1 MATSKYTVEDALDI
15 ITHGDFYVVGY
26 KNQAYIFS
34 QEHWGDE
41 DFDYGIYYVVPL
53 SDVESGKLCLF
64 DSVPDYF
71 IDDPT
76 LIECIISCIPIC
88 SAFDTITYQN
98 VRKELENKSISEWHK
113 VLNPYSYYQDIE
125 GYIEISKLYAEQ
137 MDFKPMSVEQAEEGE
152 IELIKKYNN
161 EQ

>member
-1 MATSKYTVEDALDI
+1 MATSKYTVEGALDV

-26 KNQAYIFS
+26 QNQAYIFS

-41 DFDYGIYYVVPL
+41 EMDYGIYEVVPL
-53 SDVESGKLCLF
+53 SDVESGKGISLF

-71 IDDPT
+71 INPT
-76 LIECIISCIPIC
+76 LIDDIIECL
-88 SAFDTITYQN
+88 SAYGATEDTRQ
-98 VRKELENKSISEWHK
+98 ELENKSISEWYK
-113 VLNPYSYYQDIE
+113 VLEPYSDYRDIE
-125 GYIEISKLYAEQ
+125 DYIEISKLYAEQ

-152 IELIKKYNN
+152 IELIEEYN

>member
-1 MATSKYTVEDALDI
+1 MATSKYTVEDALVV

-34 QEHWGDE
+34 QEHFGDE
-41 DFDYGIYYVVPL
+41 EFDYGIYDVVPL
-53 SDVESGKLCLF
+53 SDIENGKLSLF

-76 LIECIISCIPIC
+76 LIDRIIACFPIC
-88 SAFDTITYQN
+88 SVFDAITYQN
-98 VRKELENKSISEWHK
+98 VRKELENKSISDWYK
-113 VLNPYSYYQDIE
+113 VLKPYAYRGVED
-125 GYIEISKLYAEQ
+125 YIEISKLYAGQ
-137 MDFKPMSVEQAEEGE
+137 MDFKPMSVEQAGQGE
-152 IELIKKYNN
+152 IELIEKYN

>member
-1 MATSKYTVEDALDI
+1 MATSKYTVEDALDV

-34 QEHWGDE
+34 QEHFGDE

-53 SDVESGKLCLF
+53 SDVESGKLSLF

-76 LIECIISCIPIC
+76 LIDSIIACLPIGDM
-88 SAFDTITYQN
+88 FDTITYQN
-98 VRKELENKSISEWHK
+98 VRKELENKSISDWYK
-113 VLNPYSYYQDIE
+113 VLNPYSYYRDIE
-125 GYIEISKLYAEQ
+125 DYIEISKLYAEQ
-137 MDFKPMSVEQAEEGE
+137 MDFKPMSVEQAGQGE
-152 IELIKKYNN
+152 IELIEKYN

>member
-1 MATSKYTVEDALDI
+1 MAISKYTVEDALDV

-34 QEHWGDE
+34 QEHFGEE
-41 DFDYGIYYVVPL
+41 DFDYGIYYAVPL
-53 SDVESGKLCLF
+53 SDVESGKLSLF

-76 LIECIISCIPIC
+76 LIDRIIASIPIGDM
-88 SAFDTITYQN
+88 FDTITYQN
-98 VRKELENKSISEWHK
+98 VRKELENKSISDWHK

-125 GYIEISKLYAEQ
+125 DYIEISKLYAGQ
-137 MDFKPMSVEQAEEGE
+137 MDFKPMSVEQAGQGE
-152 IELIKKYNN
+152 IELIEKYN

>member
-1 MATSKYTVEDALDI
+1 MATSKYTVEDALDV

-41 DFDYGIYYVVPL
+41 EMDYGIYDVVPL
-53 SDVESGKLCLF
+53 SDVESGKGISLF

-71 IDDPT
+71 INPT
-76 LIECIISCIPIC
+76 LIDDIMECLPIC
-88 SAFDTITYQN
+88 SAFDATTYQN
-98 VRKELENKSISEWHK
+98 VRKELENKSISDWYK
-113 VLNPYSYYQDIE
+113 VLNPYSCYQDIE
-125 GYIEISKLYAEQ
+125 DYIEISKLYAGQ
-137 MDFKPMSVEQAEEGE
+137 MDFKPMSVEQAGQGE
-152 IELIKKYNN
+152 IELIEKYN

>member
-41 DFDYGIYYVVPL
+41 DFDYGIYYTVPL
-53 SDVESGKLCLF
+53 SNVESGKLCLF

-76 LIECIISCIPIC
+76 LIDHIIACFPIC
-88 SAFDTITYQN
+88 SVFDAITYQN
-98 VRKELENKSISEWHK
+98 VRKELENKSISDWYK
-113 VLNPYSYYQDIE
+113 VLKPYAYRDVE
-125 GYIEISKLYAEQ
+125 DYIEISKLYAGQ
-137 MDFKPMSVEQAEEGE
+137 LDFKSMSVEQAGQRE
-152 IELIKKYNN
+152 IELIEKYN

>member
-1 MATSKYTVEDALDI
+1 MATSKYTVEDALVV

-34 QEHWGDE
+34 QEHFGDE
-41 DFDYGIYYVVPL
+41 EFDYGIYDVVPL
-53 SDVESGKLCLF
+53 SDVENGKFSLF

-76 LIECIISCIPIC
+76 LIDHIIACFPIC
-88 SAFDTITYQN
+88 SVFDAITYQN
-98 VRKELENKSISEWHK
+98 VRKELENKSISEWYK
-113 VLNPYSYYQDIE
+113 VLKPYAYRDVDA
-125 GYIEISKLYAEQ
+125 YIEISKLYAGQ
-137 MDFKPMSVEQAEEGE
+137 MDFKPMSVEQAGQRE
-152 IELIKKYNN
+152 IELIEKYN

>member
-41 DFDYGIYYVVPL
+41 DFDYGIYDVVPL
-53 SDVESGKLCLF
+53 SDIENGKLSLF

-76 LIECIISCIPIC
+76 LIDSVIACLPIC
-88 SAFDTITYQN
+88 SVFDAITYQN
-98 VRKELENKSISEWHK
+98 VRKELENKSISDWYK
-113 VLNPYSYYQDIE
+113 VLKPYAYRDVE
-125 GYIEISKLYAEQ
+125 DYIEISKLYAGQ
-137 MDFKPMSVEQAEEGE
+137 LDFKSMSVEQAGQRE
-152 IELIKKYNN
+152 IELIEKYN

>member
-1 MATSKYTVEDALDI
+1 MATSKYTVADALEV

-34 QEHWGDE
+34 QEHFGDE
-41 DFDYGIYYVVPL
+41 EFDYGIYDVVPL
-53 SDVESGKLCLF
+53 SDIESGKLSLF

-76 LIECIISCIPIC
+76 LIDRIIACLPIC
-88 SAFDTITYQN
+88 TVFDAITYQN
-98 VRKELENKSISEWHK
+98 VRKELENKSISDWYK
-113 VLNPYSYYQDIE
+113 ILNPYSYYRDIE
-125 GYIEISKLYAEQ
+125 DYIEISKLYAGQ
-137 MDFKPMSVEQAEEGE
+137 MDFKPMSVEQAGQGE
-152 IELIKKYNN
+152 IELIEKYN

>member
-1 MATSKYTVEDALDI
+1 MATSKYTIEDALEV

-34 QEHWGDE
+34 QEHFGDE
-41 DFDYGIYYVVPL
+41 DFDYGIYDVVPL
-53 SDVESGKLCLF
+53 SDIESGKLSLF

-76 LIECIISCIPIC
+76 LIDRVIACLPIC
-88 SAFDTITYQN
+88 SVFDTITYQN
-98 VRKELENKSISEWHK
+98 VRKELENKSISDWYK
-113 VLNPYSYYQDIE
+113 VLNPYSYYRDIE
-125 GYIEISKLYAEQ
+125 DYIEISKLYAGQ
-137 MDFKPMSVEQAEEGE
+137 MDFKPMSVEQVGQGE
-152 IELIKKYNN
+152 IELIEKYN